1 MSFAT
6 VWFEDALPGAGL
18 SVVRLSAKL
27 SRSVVVGTM
36 GSDVGYESWLEWD
49 WLTDFD
55 SSLDVTDLASPKPAD
70 HHRQGRSSAHEAR
83 LRGPT
88 PARTRR

>member
-6 VWFEDALPGAGL
+6 VWFEDALPGARL

-36 GSDVGYESWLEWD
+36 GSDVGYESWLERD
-49 WLTDFD
+49 WLTAFD
-55 SSLDVTDLASPKPAD
+55 SSLDVTDLASP
-70 HHRQGRSSAHEAR
+70 
-83 LRGPT
+83 T
-88 PARTRR
+88 C